1 MLTNHFRSELSDDSG
16 YLGGEL
22 NYRLPICAF
31 VYRVC
36 DYKHPVPA
44 VYINDNNLQVRYYI

>member
-1 MLTNHFRSELSDDSG
+1 MTNHFRSELSDDSG